1 MPIEQVLAEHLLAA
15 TFVALLLRQLGLP
28 IPALPVLIWAGAVS
42 HADPLRLGLVFVLAT
57 VASTAGNLPWFW
69 AGRRYGYRVLK
80 LVCRV
85 TLSPDSCVRKTEGA
99 FGKRGA
105 AMLATARFL
114 PGLEFVAP
122 PLAGALHMP
131 APRFIAYDTAG
142 SALRTAAGLV
152 LGLLFRDQIGWLL
165 DQLAALGANALLAV
179 GGALAAYLGWRWLQR
194 WRFLRSLTTARIGVR
209 ELHDMMARGEDPL
222 VLDVRTAT
230 HRQLD
235 GRQIPGAHPVD
246 PDDAERAL
254 ASIPRNRE
262 VVLYCACPNEATA
275 AKVAL
280 QLHARGFR
288 RVRPLAGGIDAWES
302 EGLALESIDGSGDDG
317 EGQRDTAAQ
326 ATFPAT
332 RAPPPG

>member
-1 MPIEQVLAEHLLAA
+1 MPIEQFLAEHLLVA
-15 TFVALLLRQLGLP
+15 TFIALLLRQLGLP
-28 IPALPVLIWAGAVS
+28 IPAFPVLIWAGAVG
-42 HADPLRLGLVFVLAT
+42 HADPPRLGAAFLLAT
-57 VASTAGNLPWFW
+57 LASTAGNLPWYW
-69 AGRRYGYRVLK
+69 AGRRFGYRVLK

-99 FGKRGA
+99 FGRRGA
-105 AMLATARFL
+105 AMLLTARFL

-131 APRFIAYDTAG
+131 LPTFLAYDTAG
-142 SALRTAAGLV
+142 SALRTAAGLG
-152 LGLLFRDQIGWLL
+152 LGLLFRDQIDWLL
-165 DQLAALGANALLAV
+165 DRLADLGANFLLV
-179 GGALAAYLGWRWLQR
+179 LGGVLAAYLAWRWLQR
-194 WRFLRSLTTARIGVR
+194 WRFLRSLTAARIGVR
-209 ELHDMMARGEDPL
+209 ELRDMMDRGENPL

-246 PDDAERAL
+246 PEDAERTL
-254 ASIPRNRE
+254 AAIPRDRE
-262 VVLYCACPNEATA
+262 VVVYCACPNEATA

-302 EGLALESIDGSGDDG
+302 EGLALEAIDGGDKR
-317 EGQRDTAAQ
+317 GQGGRDAA
-326 ATFPAT
+326 APAT
-332 RAPPPG
+332 